1 MHHFNLCNSSRLLS
15 VAVFLSQRRSSG
27 LAAYANGVSVL
38 SLWWGGDMGRA
49 WKAVMIT
56 FRVILE
62 EYSLLEEGLPDQ
74 PVTRGS
80 C

>member
-1 MHHFNLCNSSRLLS
+1 MHHFNLCNSSGLLS
-15 VAVFLSQRRSSG
+15 VAVFLRRSSG
-27 LAAYANGVSVL
+27 LAAYANSVSVL

-56 FRVILE
+56 FRGILE